1 MCLWPILI
9 VYGCHVRQVSHDVS
23 EFLHLYSL
31 SLTML
36 FLSLK
41 KWIPVIKENWATAK
55 KKAEP
60 YVQMV
65 SAKSVELYQASKD
78 AISPHVVKAHEL
90 ADPYFQV
97 H

>member
-1 MCLWPILI
+1 M
-9 VYGCHVRQVSHDVS
+9 RQVSHDVS

-41 KWIPVIKENWATAK
+41 KWIPAIKENWATAK
-55 KKAEP
+55 KNAEP

-65 SAKSVELYQASKD
+65 SAKTVELYQASKD